1 MPRRA
6 AGLLLAALVCAP
18 AGAELRTW
26 VDERG
31 HTHVTDDAAAV
42 PEAMRGR
49 VADEPDELAELWRD
63 GLRGPPLS
71 AASGGE
77 TSSDADRAV
86 RLLRGAVDDLG
97 RGETARASAAL
108 ETVLRL
114 EPGRAEAHW
123 YLALLDRQRGRFDSA
138 ESHLRAFLAGAGD
151 ALEPWRASA
160 ERRLRELADER
171 RLAAAPGGDAA
182 LRLHTRTSPHFMVR
196 YDAELGE
203 VRADLADTVVAWLEE
218 ARARVGERLGVVPA
232 EPVRVVVYGKAAYR
246 RAHRERFSFRTVG
259 FFDGRIHVASAA
271 HPGGELRSLLHH
283 EYTHALFRERVGS
296 DRPLWLNEGLAEL
309 SERASRSQPGLTRA
323 ERFRLQGRGAAGA
336 WIPLARLAL
345 GYGGL
350 DDAQA
355 RVAYL
360 QGAAAAAWIEARTD
374 PAGRAHLLDLLG
386 QGREVDDALRAVVGV
401 DTAGLESA
409 LQSEIASEFATPGAA
424 SPAE

>member
-1 MPRRA
+1 MRRRA
-6 AGLLLAALVCAP
+6 SGLLLAALVCAP
-18 AGAELRTW
+18 AGAELKTW

-31 HTHVTDDAAAV
+31 HTHVTDDPAAV

-49 VADEPDELAELWRD
+49 VADEPDELGELWHD
-63 GLRGPPLS
+63 GLRGPPLP
-71 AASGGE
+71 AASGE
-77 TSSDADRAV
+77 TSSDADRAA

-160 ERRLRELADER
+160 QRRLRELADER
-171 RLAAAPGGDAA
+171 RLAAATPGSDAA
-182 LRLHTRTSPHFMVR
+182 LRLHTRTSPHFQVR

-218 ARARVGERLGVVPA
+218 AHARVGERLGVVPA

-246 RAHRERFSFRTVG
+246 RAHRDRFSFRTVG

-309 SERASRSQPGLTRA
+309 SERASRSQAGLTRA
-323 ERFRLQGRGAAGA
+323 ERFRLQGHGAAGT

-355 RVAYL
+355 KVAYL

-374 PAGRAHLLDLLG
+374 RAARARLLDLLG
-386 QGREVDDALRAVVGV
+386 QGLDADAALRAVVGA

-409 LQSEIASEFATPGAA
+409 LQREIASEFATSGAA
-424 SPAE
+424 APAE